1 MWGGRLGE
9 SRKFGILLGATWDH
23 NARGINDIELAW
35 DRNASDVP
43 IPVEWDQRDYL
54 YDRSRWGGNAALDYR
69 FDDGSTIFLR
79 GAMSKF
85 KNFGVVY
92 KYDIA
97 ADGDSSQASSG
108 AAGIG
113 TNATLTR
120 NTSNRT
126 PREQLFSL
134 NAGGTKHLGGLDLSY
149 TANYSGTRSSTA
161 DANSTAFTYG
171 GLN

>member
-1 MWGGRLGE
+1 RFGDARKLGLLVGG
-9 SRKFGILLGATWDH
+9 TWDH
-23 NARGINDIELAW
+23 NSRGINDIELSW
-35 DRNASDVP
+35 DQNASNVP

-54 YDRSRWGGNAALDYR
+54 YDRTRWGGNAALDYR
-69 FDDGSTIFLR
+69 FDDGSTMFLR
-79 GAMSKF
+79 GAVSKF

-108 AAGIG
+108 ATGIG
-113 TNATLTR
+113 TGATLTR

-134 NAGGTKHLGGLDLSY
+134 NGGGKKMLGGVELNY
-149 TANYSGTRSSTA
+149 MANYSGTRSSTA
-161 DANSTAFTYG
+161 VHNASSITYYA
-171 GLN
+171 LKYSY